1 MLNIYLLRYTCDMV
15 WKMQNDGDG
24 CSLPPF
30 LSEPEGLYVH
40 VVLLNIRPRLS
51 PRPSWRSLATKG
63 EFSRA

>member
-1 MLNIYLLRYTCDMV
+1 MLDIYLLRYTCEMV
-15 WKMQNDGDG
+15 RKMQNDSDG

-30 LSEPEGLYVH
+30 PSEPEGLYVH
-40 VVLLNIRPRLS
+40 NVLRNIRPLLS